1 MQMNIS
7 NEYPVMIFKNEYE
20 GKIFYKMGL
29 SKKKKDGSYES
40 GSISCQFK
48 KDVNLED
55 KTKIYIKSAWLTFYK
70 NKDKVTVPY
79 IFVNE
84 FETVGDAIDN
94 SKSLTNSQVIQ
105 AVMNDEDPFKDL
117 GNEVTLDD
125 LDLPF

>member
-1 MQMNIS
+1 MNIS
-7 NEYPVMIFKNEYE
+7 NEYPVMIFRNEYE

-29 SKKKKDGSYES
+29 SKKKQDDSYEN

-70 NKDKVTVPY
+70 NKDKTTVPY

-84 FETVGDAIDN
+84 FETVAEAIDN
-94 SKSLTNSQVIQ
+94 SKVIEKQ
-105 AVMNDEDPFKDL
+105 EVDDPFKDF
-117 GNEVTLDD
+117 GEEVMLDD